1 MNNYGHII
9 KFERIRQNKTQ
20 GDLADG
26 ICTPSYLSKIE
37 SNSILPSDKIK
48 LSLCTKLQINLITEG
63 KQTFR
68 KDLEDLY
75 FEGVINKDR
84 SYIKKQLS
92 IFNKGYYLLAEEN
105 YYTNILKIIRLTLV
119 AQDIKN
125 DTPSLIKALTQLKN
139 NNFNDYQSF
148 LYYSILGSFYSLMQ
162 EYSLSFF
169 SFQSATQYKNLITI
183 KTWELADFHYLL
195 GHSYL
200 TQQQWLK
207 SSEYIEHALKYF
219 ENEFHT
225 IRTIECYLLLSLA
238 QENSYLLKNAFENL
252 LLADKLAVQFNITKY
267 LPSIKQNLGAV
278 ATKKGDAHAAIKYYI
293 QSYECKSE
301 NEIDDEKLYPVYSLI
316 KEYSRLKKY
325 EESKHWAIVGLSI
338 IEASRNPM
346 NHQRFKHHFN
356 IYFYKE
362 TNSPILENKIKEA
375 YEFFLKSSDERH
387 CSKYALLL
395 GNIYLKQKKYKKS
408 VSFFELAKQHNL
420 RLNNLEHIEDL

>member
-1 MNNYGHII
+1 MTNYGHII

-20 GDLADG
+20 GNLADG

-63 KQTFR
+63 KQTFI

-84 SYIKKQLS
+84 LYIKKQLS
-92 IFNKGYYLLAEEN
+92 IFNKGYYLISED

-125 DTPSLIKALTQLKN
+125 DSSSLIKALTELKN
-139 NNFNDYQSF
+139 INFNDYQSF
-148 LYYSILGSFYSLMQ
+148 LYYSILGSYYSLMQ
-162 EYSLSFF
+162 EYSLSFY
-169 SFQSATQYKNLITI
+169 SFQSAIHYKNLITI
-183 KTWELADFHYLL
+183 KPWELADFHYLL
-195 GHSYL
+195 GHCYL

-207 SSEYIEHALKYF
+207 SSEYIVNALKYF
-219 ENEFHT
+219 ENGFYT
-225 IRTIECYLLLSLA
+225 TRTIECYLLLSLT
-238 QENSYLLKNAFENL
+238 QENSYLLTNAFENL
-252 LLADKLAVQFNITKY
+252 LLADKLAVQFNVTKY

-278 ATKKGDAHAAIKYYI
+278 STKRGHSDVAIKYYI

-325 EESKHWAIVGLSI
+325 KESKHWALVGLSI

-346 NHQRFKHHFN
+346 NHQEFKHHFN

-362 TNSPILENKIKEA
+362 TNLPILENKIIAA
-375 YEFFLKSSDERH
+375 YNFFLNSSDERH

-395 GNIYLKQKKYKKS
+395 ANVYQKQKKYKKS
-408 VSFFELAKQHNL
+408 VSYFELAKNHNL
-420 RLNNLEHIEDL
+420 KSNGIQHIEDL